1 VTERLVRVDLLL
13 GGGHR
18 QTLELPAGS
27 PILRELLDAVVAR
40 LGRTGGPP
48 PLFQI
53 PIDEGRGALTFTGDQ
68 LVALATT
75 PPVLAG
81 TEDVVVRPAPGRP
94 QAVPARYVR
103 LHGVLGPEK
112 KARLLEAAIARAP
125 ELVPS
130 RVTTNVSGY
139 RRSRLVGRPGE
150 LAADVVAR
158 VRDLL
163 PELCGRLDVP
173 PFPVGVTEAQL
184 TLHVDGDY
192 FRVHTDNGDEGT
204 RAREISYIYYFH
216 REPRRFTGGE
226 LVLYDGRG
234 EDGQVA
240 PVGLPI
246 VIEPADD
253 SLVVFPSGC
262 LHEVR
267 PVQLTSPD
275 QADGRFTLNGWV
287 RRADTPVPG

>member
-1 VTERLVRVDLLL
+1 MTERLVRVDLLL

-40 LGRTGGPP
+40 LGRTGGPAA
-48 PLFQI
+48 LFQI
-53 PIDEGRGALTFTGDQ
+53 PVDQGRGALTFTADQ

-81 TEDVVVRPAPGRP
+81 TEDIVVRAAPGRP

-192 FRVHTDNGDEGT
+192 FRLHTDNGDEGT
-204 RAREISYIYYFH
+204 NADDPAVDTDLQVYIVADCITYADTPK
-216 REPRRFTGGE
+216 RLSE
-226 LVLYDGRG
+226 LVLYN
-234 EDGQVA
+234 GQV
-240 PVGLPI
+240 PC
-246 VIEPADD
+246 
-253 SLVVFPSGC
+253 FPGQQGGC
-262 LHEVR
+262 
-267 PVQLTSPD
+267 
-275 QADGRFTLNGWV
+275 DGDGNSN
-287 RRADTPVPG
+287 